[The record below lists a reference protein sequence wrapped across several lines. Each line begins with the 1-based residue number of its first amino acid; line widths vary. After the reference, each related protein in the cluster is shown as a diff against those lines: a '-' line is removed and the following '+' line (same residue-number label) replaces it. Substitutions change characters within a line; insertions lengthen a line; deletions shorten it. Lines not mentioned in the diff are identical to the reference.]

1 MDSDSNKKINYSEF
15 LGMLT
20 EKKNLLTDLN
30 LKTTFQTLD
39 FDNSGSLSVQELK
52 RAFEFGGNQKT
63 DKFWQ
68 NFIK

>member
-1 MDSDSNKKINYSEF
+1 MDSDSNNKINYSEF

-39 FDNSGSLSVQELK
+39 FDNNGSLSVQELK
-52 RAFEFGGNQKT
+52 RAFEFGGNTKT
-63 DKFWQ
+63 DKFW
-68 NFIK
+68 